1 MLLRTMQ
8 QNQPIDI
15 EINTVYCN
23 LTEESN
29 LTEPSS
35 ILLLPPPSSSLVLS
49 SNGFNNSPLSSIMTH
64 STSVMDPPHFCWRVE
79 LEGGRMGI
87 IIAGY
92 FYLTDN
98 AGVMWSGCLLIVD
111 TRLYY

>member
-1 MLLRTMQ
+1 
-8 QNQPIDI
+8 
-15 EINTVYCN
+15 
-23 LTEESN
+23 
-29 LTEPSS
+29 
-35 ILLLPPPSSSLVLS
+35 
-49 SNGFNNSPLSSIMTH
+49 MTH